1 MKVINYL
8 LVLLFLFSLTS
19 QDDVGEIRKKLLS
32 KIKIL
37 LKERGSYQYKNEIL
51 TPKDIIARKFLMDQV
66 ELDNVKINE
75 IGRRYN
81 LEKEALEQIRA
92 AFFQSQPNIY
102 KDFQFSLKNDNLNK
116 IVDNAIFSEYIG
128 CCFKQANLIN
138 YVILRLSVK
147 VEIKTKYE
155 NKKRCSNAKRGG
167 FFMCGNID
175 KIKQACQRD
184 LNDDWCRICSG
195 EVINNYYYCNTQTI
209 FTISRQR
216 PLNDAEKSE
225 ANNLVRAYSGELF
238 NLMIEENEKETMMPD
253 KKAYVQTTFTTGQ
266 IIKNQTYNV
275 VARVMEYGDIEI
287 YKIQNAYFLRYN
299 AYYNTKCLKIAYEKF
314 FKKNKRINF
323 DSIIQKGWCKRDIP
337 CVEKR
342 NEYLIADKDGES
354 SCTKLKEL
362 KKEKKMIS
370 MEVYSDGSL
379 AVKSNGG
386 VIFFAKPDIQGKGPF
401 SVGVSKDLELQVI
414 DSQKVV
420 VWKST
425 PVYIRRNK

>member
-51 TPKDIIARKFLMDQV
+51 TPKDIIDRKFLMDQV

-116 IVDNAIFSEYIG
+116 IFSEYIG

-147 VEIKTKYE
+147 VEIKSKYE
-155 NKKRCSNAKRGG
+155 NKKRCSNVKRGG
-167 FFMCGNID
+167 FFMCGNIER
-175 KIKQACQRD
+175 IKQACQRD
-184 LNDDWCRICSG
+184 LNDNLCRICSG
-195 EVINNYYYCNTQTI
+195 EVTNNYYYCNTQTI

-238 NLMIEENEKETMMPD
+238 NLMIEENEKETMIPD
-253 KKAYVQTTFTTGQ
+253 KKAYAQATFTTGQ

-287 YKIQNAYFLRYN
+287 YKLQNPHFLRYD

-401 SVGVSKDLELQVI
+401 TVGVSKDLELQVI